1 MAKKKAEKVEAEDF
15 STVDGVHKAVNN
27 ALAPAVGKGKKPGAV
42 TTNPP
47 ANPPLTNKKKGDI
60 LPDMTDTTEAT
71 QTKPDVGNIIPQADN
86 YLDANFNVL
95 LIGAHG
101 TGKTQSILDL
111 CEQRGLKFKY
121 FSCSTLDPYTD
132 LVGVPMPKMYCEK
145 DNEYFDNTK
154 VDCPRCKGKLVEA
167 LKMVRPREVDEA
179 EFIFFDE
186 FNRAD
191 PKTLNAIF
199 EIIQFKSI
207 NGEPLKNLKACWA
220 AMNPPNGDY
229 AVDDVDPALLDRFHI
244 YVKVEPK
251 PSISYM
257 SQFVPFEVAKAL
269 NMWWN
274 DHGKKQVK
282 GDKQNRMDYISPRRL
297 MTIGLV
303 WMATQNATAVK
314 ATLPPDG
321 QFDTGKLI
329 ELLRSALKK
338 KDQKMTGVGIG
349 DAAAD
354 FEYDPP
360 GILAEKR
367 SIIEFLDANP
377 QALETHQKVADGLKV
392 GAGGTAL
399 AEIYGDVLNALNPAI
414 LEAFLAD
421 LPKVKV
427 SQIRMGFKRVATG
440 RKSKAQKMQNLHKAL
455 CTDAA
460 PDFKTLI

>member
-1 MAKKKAEKVEAEDF
+1 
-15 STVDGVHKAVNN
+15 
-27 ALAPAVGKGKKPGAV
+27 
-42 TTNPP
+42 
-47 ANPPLTNKKKGDI
+47 
-60 LPDMTDTTEAT
+60 MTDTTTT
-71 QTKPDVGNIIPQADN
+71 QQKPDVSNIIPQAEA
-86 YLDANFNVL
+86 YLDSNFNVL
-95 LIGAHG
+95 LIGPHG

-111 CEQRGLKFKY
+111 CDQRNMKFKY

-145 DNEYFDNTK
+145 DGVYYDNTQNK
-154 VDCPRCKGKLVEA
+154 CPECNGQLVEA

-220 AMNPPNGDY
+220 AMNPPNGEY
-229 AVDDVDPALLDRFHI
+229 AVEDVDPALLDRFHVYI
-244 YVKVEPK
+244 EVQPK

-274 DHGKKQVK
+274 EHGKNKAK

-303 WMATQNATAVK
+303 WMATQNAAAVK
-314 ATLPPDG
+314 ATLPPG
-321 QFDTGKLI
+321 GTFDSGKLI
-329 ELLRSALKK
+329 ELLRGAMKK
-338 KDQKMTGVGIG
+338 KDGPKHGVGLG

-354 FEYDPP
+354 FEYDAA
-360 GILAEKR
+360 GILAEKKQ
-367 SIIEFLDANP
+367 IIEFLETNP
-377 QALETHQKVADGLKV
+377 QALETHQKVAEGLKI
-392 GAGGTAL
+392 GAGGTTL
-399 AEIYGDVLNALNPAI
+399 AEIYGEVLNALNPAV
-414 LEAFLAD
+414 LEAFLTD
-421 LPKVKV
+421 LPGVKV
-427 SQIRMGFKRVATG
+427 SQIRMGFKQVAQ
-440 RKSKAQKMQNLHKAL
+440 RNKSKAQRMPNLYKAL
-455 CTDAA
+455 SVGGDAN
-460 PDFKTLI
+460 FKSLL